1 MKINILVLI
10 INIFLINTAYSHLSN
25 FKVIDSLINEHIEF
39 IKPELLNEKKRC
51 FNLETNSSEIDF
63 IIESK
68 LLEKFPE
75 FSFHK
80 NRDNHCPKL
89 KINTLNIAV
98 NYKLLEDE
106 NVEREISVHINT
118 IIESKEEP
126 LKQIHNKALKYN
138 DLIKS
143 HELNNIQRS
152 PYTFDKAEIPKED
165 NSFYD
170 NYLQPIIFIGTAI
183 ITIAI
188 LFTVRSN

>member
-1 MKINILVLI
+1 MNYKILILI
-10 INIFLINTAYSHLSN
+10 ILISIVSPAYSQLSN
-25 FKVIDSLINEHIEF
+25 FKIIDSLINEHIAS

-51 FNLETNSSEIDF
+51 FNLETNLSEIDF

-80 NRDNHCPKL
+80 NRENHCPKL
-89 KINTLNIAV
+89 KINTVNISV
-98 NYKLLEDE
+98 NYKLLDDD
-106 NVEREISVHINT
+106 NVERVIFVKTNA
-118 IIESKEEP
+118 IIESNEEP
-126 LKQIHNKALKYN
+126 LKQIHNATLQHK
-138 DLIKS
+138 DQIKLY
-143 HELNNIQRS
+143 EINNLQKS
-152 PYTFDKAEIPKED
+152 PYSFDKGNIPEET

-188 LFTVRSN
+188 LFTVRSS